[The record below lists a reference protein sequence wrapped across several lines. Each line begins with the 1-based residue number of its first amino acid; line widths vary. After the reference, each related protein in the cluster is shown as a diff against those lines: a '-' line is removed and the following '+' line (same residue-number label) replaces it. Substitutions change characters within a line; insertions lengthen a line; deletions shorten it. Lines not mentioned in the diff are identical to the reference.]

1 MSGTKKAKMSWVLVL
16 LSFIVL
22 SDYEIIS
29 EGGSSPHVVNVGAVF
44 SLSTLHGEVAN
55 IAMKAAEDDV
65 NSDLSFL
72 GGSKLR
78 ILMYDPKRNGFLSI
92 MGGE

>member
-1 MSGTKKAKMSWVLVL
+1 MSCVLVL

-22 SDYEIIS
+22 SGDGIIS
-29 EGGSSPHVVNVGAVF
+29 EGDSRPHVVNVGAIF
-44 SLSTLHGEVAN
+44 GLNTLHGKVAN

-65 NSDLSFL
+65 NSDPSFL

-78 ILMYDPKRNGFLSI
+78 ILMNDAKRSGFLSI
-92 MGGE
+92 IGGE

>member
-1 MSGTKKAKMSWVLVL
+1 MFWVLVL

-22 SDYEIIS
+22 GGDGMLS
-29 EGGSSPHVVNVGAVF
+29 EGASRPSVVNVGAIF
-44 SLSTLHGEVAN
+44 SLSTIHGQVAD

-65 NSDLSFL
+65 NSDPTFL

-78 ILMYDPKRNGFLSI
+78 ITVYDAKRNGFLTI
-92 MGGE
+92 MGGR